1 MKKSWHRAKRGSSRQ
16 PYQWLKS
23 LFRTIS
29 PHKIITVC
37 GCPEHSPLLVSNA
50 ILNKCFISTVLILK
64 RLKKRDIRKLNPALT
79 DFLWIPDRNVQIKL
93 VLTFLFLQLYVKKEK
108 GRGKLSE
115 NFFWDEYEGLIWSPE
130 MGIVRYLTNMV
141 LILIPFDYFSRFH

>member
-1 MKKSWHRAKRGSSRQ
+1 MPRTQPTTGFKRYFKQ
-16 PYQWLKS
+16 MCY
-23 LFRTIS
+23 
-29 PHKIITVC
+29 
-37 GCPEHSPLLVSNA
+37 EHSIINPQ
-50 ILNKCFISTVLILK
+50 KT
-64 RLKKRDIRKLNPALT
+64 KKRDIRKLNPALT

-141 LILIPFDYFSRFH
+141 LILLLVDFNQSGV